1 MTLTASTF
9 KGTALPTQRST
20 TAPAGR
26 RSVVTEARFLR
37 GIRPKEDVKKGKE
50 FANSKVKKAGKLLP
64 NNPKILNEIGPS
76 RAGRLSNVRNVP
88 RQGGFGA
95 GLPYQ
100 KPKAGIPSARGIGPL
115 AGIDPLLYVGGLIAV
130 FLVLIVP
137 QLLTNSG

>member
-26 RSVVTEARFLR
+26 KSIVTEARFLR

-64 NNPKILNEIGPS
+64 NNPKILNDLAP
-76 RAGRLSNVRNVP
+76 GRSKKLSAARNTQ
-88 RQGGFGA
+88 REGGFGA
-95 GLPYQ
+95 GQPYQ
-100 KPKAGIPSARGIGPL
+100 KAKAGIPSARGIGPL